1 MQEATVGSHE
11 ISWHA
16 ELPPHYARVL
26 TPEAIRF
33 VAGLIQRYHHRVSD
47 RLTARAVR
55 QAAFDAGERP
65 NFSRYT
71 RELRASPWSVP
82 SPPDELSDRRVELTG
97 PVDRKTL
104 VEGLNAQASV
114 FIADF
119 EDASTPT
126 FANLVEGQL
135 LLMDATRG
143 SLHFDAPDG
152 ERHEIARRHSALM
165 VQPRGLHL
173 VEKHLRVNRAEAPA
187 ALFDVGLYV
196 FHNAR
201 ALRERGSG
209 VYLYLPKLESFLEAR
224 LWNDIFEYCE
234 RTLDLPLGTIR
245 AAVSIE
251 TLPAVFEMDEILFE
265 LRRHSLGLHF
275 GRCNFIFSY
284 IKKLRSDP
292 DAVLPDRGRLSLD
305 GGVLLAA
312 TRLLVRTCHRR
323 GAHAIGGMAVRAP
336 LQLDGDALAAALQ
349 QVRADMIREVTLGHD
364 GTRVAHPSLVPVA
377 RAVFD
382 QHMRASN
389 QLRRM
394 PEFTP
399 LIPKD
404 LLTAPPGAATE
415 SGLRNALRV
424 GVAYLEGWLR
434 GKGSV
439 PLDGVLEDAA
449 TAEIAR
455 AQLWQWI
462 RHGVALDN
470 GHVVTRSYV
479 RAHLPVEAQ
488 RLVSQRAKAG
498 GPSHLFAAACE
509 LFESLVCGEEFAEF
523 MTLPAYEALLARGL

>member
-1 MQEATVGSHE
+1 MQDANFGSHD

-16 ELPPHYARVL
+16 ELLPHYARVL
-26 TPEAIRF
+26 SPEAIGF
-33 VAGLIQRYHHRVSD
+33 ISGLIRRFAHRFSD
-47 RLTARAVR
+47 RRAARAIR

-65 NFSRYT
+65 NFPRYT
-71 RELRASPWSVP
+71 RELRASPWTVP
-82 SPPDELSDRRVELTG
+82 SPPNELSDRRVELTG
-97 PVDRKTL
+97 PIDRKTL
-104 VEGLNAQASV
+104 LEGLNARASA

-126 FANLVEGQL
+126 FANLVEGQMNL
-135 LLMDATRG
+135 FDAVRG
-143 SLHFDAPDG
+143 TLRFDAPDG
-152 ERHEIARRHSALM
+152 KRHELARQPSALM

-173 VEKHLRVNRAEAPA
+173 DEKHLRVDRAEAPA
-187 ALFDVGLYV
+187 ALFDVGLHV

-224 LWNDIFEYCE
+224 LWNDVFEYCE

-245 AAVSIE
+245 AAASIE
-251 TLPAVFEMDEILFE
+251 TLPAAFEMDEILFE

-292 DAVLPDRGRLSLD
+292 RAVLPDRAQLSLD

-323 GAHAIGGMAVRAP
+323 GAHAIGGMAARAP
-336 LQLDGDALAAALQ
+336 LDLDPGAHDAALQ
-349 QVRADMIREVTLGHD
+349 RVQADMTREVTLGHD
-364 GTRVAHPSLVPVA
+364 GTRVTHPALVPVA

-382 QHMRASN
+382 RHMRAPN

-394 PEFTP
+394 PEFSP
-399 LIPKD
+399 LMPTD
-404 LLTAPPGAATE
+404 LLAVPGGDATE
-415 SGLRNALRV
+415 SGLCNALRV

-439 PLDGVLEDAA
+439 SLDGMLEDAA

-470 GHVVTRSYV
+470 GRVVTRSYV

-488 RLVSQRAKAG
+488 RLVSQRTTAG
-498 GPSHLFAAACE
+498 GPPHLFATACE
-509 LFESLVCGEEFAEF
+509 LFESLVCAEEFTEF
-523 MTLPAYEALLARGL
+523 LTLPAYEALLARGL